1 MKTLSNILISHAIF
15 LLLFTGAALAL
26 AQETEEDLATT
37 TNEGS
42 IENREVR
49 QAERVE
55 TQTERQAERA
65 TIQSDRKIA
74 LQARVQ
80 ERVTNL
86 IANMS
91 NRIDAVTNRLQN
103 ISDRL
108 NSRIEKLN
116 ANGFNT
122 TDAELALASAQVSID
137 SAKQNMLD
145 IDNRVRAVVTSD
157 DFISGWQDIKAV
169 ITETKNH
176 LQTAKTELQNT
187 VSEIKTANNQPLET
201 DEEIDDSNSQTN

>member
-37 TNEGS
+37 TNPNS
-42 IENREVR
+42 IENRESR
-49 QAERVE
+49 QLER
-55 TQTERQAERA
+55 TERQAERA
-65 TIQSDRKIA
+65 AIQSDRKIA

-86 IANMS
+86 IANIS
-91 NRIDAVTNRLQN
+91 NRIDAATNRLEN
-103 ISDRL
+103 IIDRL
-108 NSRIEKLN
+108 DSRIEKIN
-116 ANGFNT
+116 TNNIDT

-137 SAKQNMLD
+137 AAKESMSD

-157 DFISGWQDIKAV
+157 DFISGWQDIRAV
-169 ITETKNH
+169 IAETKNH

-187 VSEIKTANNQPLET
+187 VSEIKIAINQPPET
-201 DEEIDDSNSQTN
+201 NEEIDNSNSETN